1 MKKIINDN
9 LKNVLKININT
20 NSFLPLW
27 RKKLYKI
34 SFRKKNYGG
43 GVINELSHEIDL
55 ILYLFGKPRSLYAS
69 YLNTKSLKINTEDVA
84 DIIFNMSNKLNL
96 NLHLD
101 FCSPFG
107 KREIEVIFRNKK
119 KLYSI

>member
-20 NSFLPLW
+20 NSFYHYGE
-27 RKKLYKI
+27 KNYTK
-34 SFRKKNYGG
+34 SVSAKNYGG

-96 NLHLD
+96 NLHLILLA
-101 FCSPFG
+101 FR